1 MEYLVRFAQT
11 HETFRRPEI
20 EALASLVGVDVE
32 FLFYDQYVCFFFFYC
47 FLWGGRVELC
57 FLFFW
62 IAPLIF
68 LSPRLFLF
76 KARAYLTD
84 IHSHPLPL

>member
-32 FLFYDQYVCFFFFYC
+32 FLFYDQYVRFYFLSC
-47 FLWGGRVELC
+47 FLWGGRVELY

-62 IAPLIF
+62 IAPPLIF
-68 LSPRLFLF
+68 LPPRLLF
-76 KARAYLTD
+76 
-84 IHSHPLPL
+84 

>member
-32 FLFYDQYVCFFFFYC
+32 FLFYDQYVCFFSC
-47 FLWGGRVELC
+47 FSGVGILS
-57 FLFFW
+57 F
-62 IAPLIF
+62 IF
-68 LSPRLFLF
+68 CSFG
-76 KARAYLTD
+76 
-84 IHSHPLPL
+84 LPLL

>member
-32 FLFYDQYVCFFFFYC
+32 FLFYDQYVCFYFFSC
-47 FLWGGRVELC
+47 FLWGGRVELY

-62 IAPLIF
+62 IAPPLIF

-76 KARAYLTD
+76 
-84 IHSHPLPL
+84 